1 MRRQFLPCLIL
12 LLASASGAPAAEW
25 AGKMFE
31 VTSHDFGTLARGVK
45 AQHRFKLTNL
55 YEEDVH
61 ISGVRSSC
69 GCTTPQVTKNDLA
82 TFETAEIVADF
93 NTRAFMGHKSA
104 TLTVSFDKPFSAE
117 VQLHVNG
124 FIRSDVVLQPGELD
138 FGTVDLG
145 VPAEKRMTISYAG
158 RQDWQLFDV
167 KSAYPHFECE
177 LLSPTRSGGKVSYEL
192 LVRLTKD
199 APAGYI
205 NDQLILVTNDE
216 HATELPVEVHGR
228 VASSLTVSPASLFM
242 GMVQPGHKVT
252 KQLVVRSRKPF
263 RILSI
268 ECEDDSFQVEATG
281 QRKAVHLLPVVF
293 TASDHS
299 GKVSQKISITTDQG
313 DNALQCMAYAQVV
326 EGVPTR
332 ASSKRAVRSAPIE
345 TSSEPAVAEDSSEK
359 E

>member
-1 MRRQFLPCLIL
+1 MRRKILALLIL
-12 LLASASGAPAAEW
+12 LLAAARAVAGDW

-31 VTSHDFGTLARGVK
+31 STNHDFGTLARGVK
-45 AQHRFKLTNL
+45 AQHRFKITNL

-69 GCTTPQVTKNDLA
+69 GCTTPQITKNDLT

-104 TLTVSFDKPFSAE
+104 TLTVSFDKPFPAE
-117 VQLHVNG
+117 VQVHVNG

-145 VPAEKRMTISYAG
+145 APAEKRMTVSYAG
-158 RQDWQLFDV
+158 RQDWRLFDV
-167 KSAYPHFECE
+167 KSANPHFECE
-177 LLSPTRSGGKVSYEL
+177 LFETARGGGKVSYDL

-199 APAGYI
+199 APSGYI

-228 VASSLTVSPASLFM
+228 VVSALTVSPASLFM
-242 GMVQPGHKVT
+242 GVVQPGRKVT
-252 KQLVVRSRKPF
+252 KQLVVRSRRPF
-263 RILSI
+263 RIVSI
-268 ECEDDSFQVEATG
+268 ECEDDSFQIEASA

-293 TASDHS
+293 TAGDRT

-313 DNALQCMAYAQVV
+313 DTALQCMAYAQVV
-326 EGVPTR
+326 EGVPTPAGR
-332 ASSKRAVRSAPIE
+332 KRAKLTSSQEEPASDSAADE
-345 TSSEPAVAEDSSEK
+345 TSESE
-359 E
+359 